1 MGTGFLLI
9 NSETMPDSLIQGG
22 TGSYSSDR
30 LQPEQLPDK
39 YESGTPNVA
48 GIAGLREGLRFV
60 KSRGTDNIARHEMRL
75 AQLMYDRLKKI
86 SGVELYTARPEI
98 STHVPVISFNIE
110 GTDSERVAQILN
122 NRFGIAVRAGLHC
135 APLAHI
141 SKGTEERGTVRAVLS
156 AFNNQRHA
164 EYFCQ
169 CVNKSVIYNEKKVAF
184 DI

>member
-1 MGTGFLLI
+1 MK
-9 NSETMPDSLIQGG
+9 
-22 TGSYSSDR
+22 
-30 LQPEQLPDK
+30 QLPDK

-60 KSRGTDNIARHEMRL
+60 KSRGTDNLARHEMRL